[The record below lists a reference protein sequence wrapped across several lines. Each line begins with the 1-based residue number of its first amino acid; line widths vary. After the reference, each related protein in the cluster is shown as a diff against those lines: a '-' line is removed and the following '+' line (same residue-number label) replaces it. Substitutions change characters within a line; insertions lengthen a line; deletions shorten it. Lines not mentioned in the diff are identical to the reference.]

1 MNFPELP
8 RSNFDIELVGLDFD
22 ILPPKDQCEYYPER
36 REDSHEVFECDV
48 CSKILGSR
56 DSLDYHKRIHNQK
69 ISPWRKEYECS
80 ICDIKFKSK
89 SSFKDHKRAKHSND
103 NDLQC
108 EFCLKKFASR
118 RNLIRHR
125 RIIHTGE
132 KPYGCDF
139 CEEKFRYKNAAE
151 NHMKNCPSK

>member
-1 MNFPELP
+1 MNTPTSVE
-8 RSNFDIELVGLDFD
+8 SVGQDFD
-22 ILPPKDQCEYYPER
+22 VLPHKNEDPEHD
-36 REDSHEVFECDV
+36 EIFKCDV

-56 DSLDYHKRIHNQK
+56 DSLNYHKRIHGQK

-108 EFCLKKFASR
+108 EFCLKKFANR

-125 RIIHTGE
+125 RIHTGE

-139 CEEKFRYKNAAE
+139 CEEKFRYKQPAE
-151 NHMKNCPSK
+151 NHMKNCHSK